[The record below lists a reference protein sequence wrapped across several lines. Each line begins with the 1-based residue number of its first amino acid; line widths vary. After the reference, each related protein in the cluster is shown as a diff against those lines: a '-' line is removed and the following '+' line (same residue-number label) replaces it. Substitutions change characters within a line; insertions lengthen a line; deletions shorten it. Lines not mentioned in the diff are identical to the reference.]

1 MDINSIIGI
10 DNVEI
15 NFAADDWRD
24 DDDIG
29 YVSYRIFNTHDVN
42 DDPTGD
48 DFEIEIPVAQ
58 VMHAD
63 EIELSNII
71 AEHVNDLSDEIYTY
85 DYELVTNDFY
95 SIKTDKDDNIDD

>member
-10 DNVEI
+10 DNTEI
-15 NFAADDWRD
+15 NFAADDWND

-71 AEHVNDLSDEIYTY
+71 SEHVNDLSDEIYTY
-85 DYELVTNDFY
+85 DYELVTYDFY
-95 SIKTDKDDNIDD
+95 SIKSDRDDNIVD

>member
-10 DNVEI
+10 DNTEI
-15 NFAADDWRD
+15 NFAADDWHD

-42 DDPTGD
+42 DEPTGD

-63 EIELSNII
+63 DIELSNII
-71 AEHVNDLSDEIYTY
+71 NEHVSDLSDEIYTY

-95 SIKTDKDDNIDD
+95 SIKSEREDNIED

>member
-10 DNVEI
+10 ENDEI
-15 NFAADDWRD
+15 NFASDDWRD

-29 YVSYRIFNTHDVN
+29 YVSYRIFNTHDIN
-42 DDPTGD
+42 DEPTGD

-63 EIELSNII
+63 DIELSNII
-71 AEHVNDLSDEIYTY
+71 DEHVNDLSDEIYTY
-85 DYELVTNDFY
+85 DYELVTNECY
-95 SIKTDKDDNIDD
+95 SIKSDSDDIIDN